1 MKNYNNVKNISSHF
15 NIKKQNVKQLNGTQ
29 TKVQFKWWKI
39 IILWRMYQYILTKII
54 KTKNN

>member
-29 TKVQFKWWKI
+29 TKVQFK
-39 IILWRMYQYILTKII
+39 
-54 KTKNN
+54 